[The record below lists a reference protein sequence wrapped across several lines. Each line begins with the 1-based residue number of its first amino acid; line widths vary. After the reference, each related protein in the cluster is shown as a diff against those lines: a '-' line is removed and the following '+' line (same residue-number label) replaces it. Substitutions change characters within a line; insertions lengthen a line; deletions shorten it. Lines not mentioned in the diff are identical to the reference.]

1 MLRHIRLL
9 VLDLDYLLFDCSLL
23 KLRALRQSMISF
35 ADAIPQSVRLP
46 DAVDVE
52 EGFRIHGC
60 RWMQFLDIGLNE
72 EQLVELRQAYGVHE
86 DRLIEAGVGQLYPG
100 LADFIA
106 RCKQRGIAFAL
117 GAEASRDYLL
127 AVSDQHRLNDLFEIS
142 LCTEEFG
149 LGSTDEML
157 DEIMHYAEVNPSE
170 TLVLGTLPIFF
181 QSAHNLDV
189 LSIGCGWGIRQH
201 QGLQDADFQALTLA
215 QLYPLIQKADEL
227 AAQNL
232 S

>member
-9 VLDLDYLLFDCSLL
+9 VLDLDYLLFDCSSL
-23 KLRALRQSMISF
+23 KVRALRQSMISF
-35 ADAIPQSVRLP
+35 ADAIPQSIRLP
-46 DAVDVE
+46 DVIDVE
-52 EGFRIHGC
+52 EGFRMHGF
-60 RWMQFLDIGLNE
+60 RWMQFLDIGLSG
-72 EQLVELRQAYGVHE
+72 EQLGELQQAYGIHE

-106 RCKQRGIAFAL
+106 RCKQGGTALAL

-127 AVSDQHRLNDLFEIS
+127 AVSDQHRLEDLFETS
-142 LCTEEFG
+142 LCTEEFSV
-149 LGSTDEML
+149 GSTDEML
-157 DEIMHYAEVNPSE
+157 DEIMHLAEVNPSE
-170 TLVLGTLPIFF
+170 TLVLGTLPAFF

-201 QGLQDADFQALTLA
+201 RGLEDADFQALTLA
-215 QLYPLIQKADEL
+215 QLYPSIQKVDEL
-227 AAQNL
+227 AAQYQ